1 MNEKS
6 GTQSVIKN
14 SSITFTLII
23 VLVAGM
29 ANIVT
34 DLTVGLVPGVGD
46 VANSFLDTIFLILQ
60 LGSVAYLKLHGIEY
74 TPNE

>member
-23 VLVAGM
+23 VLVAGI
-29 ANIVT
+29 ANIGT

-46 VANSFLDTIFLILQ
+46 IANSILDTIFLILQ
-60 LGSVAYLKLHGIEY
+60 LGSVAYLKSHGIEY
-74 TPNE
+74 IPNE